1 MSNDSIDA
9 TADQALPA
17 GSMFS
22 LGWLMAELF
31 GSFQQRLGSDTSAHL
46 PALSELDAGSYVEIT
61 FLELEKLLALW
72 PGLSD
77 ADVKATW
84 AAADHEGFTAAV
96 QALHLKILHQLVG
109 DHRQL
114 SAYQLG
120 RALSDTCWPPDEKA
134 SPDFVLHEFSRTRL
148 ATLQAWLTEAGSA
161 LPAQSAATVSRSLQN
176 WQDWADINAAGLKAG
191 WATAHAQVVG
201 ALHTQASAWHALLAG
216 ETDLSGQTSV
226 DAWVQAA
233 QSMLRTSRL
242 LMRTIIRRFW
252 GVVLVIAVATG
263 GLLYLAAANSS
274 GTTQVWTSLVTVAAA
289 LGVTG
294 AGLRAAALKAVDGI
308 EQSIQDA
315 AILDARAWSI
325 TWLPTLP
332 QSRLQKYRL
341 ASRGVAAPQVK
352 HGLALP
358 EPAAAATP
366 AAATPAVAPAATAPA
381 ATAPEAAPASVP
393 ADKESLVSVTGGETD
408 LASSA

>member
-9 TADQALPA
+9 TADRTLPA

-46 PALSELDAGSYVEIT
+46 PTLSELDAGSYVEIT

-77 ADVKATW
+77 ADVRATW

-96 QALHLKILHQLVG
+96 QALHLKILHQLVD

-120 RALSDTCWPPDEKA
+120 RALSDTCWRPEEKA
-134 SPDFVLHEFSRTRL
+134 GPDFVLREFGRTRL

-161 LPAQSAATVSRSLQN
+161 LPTQSAATVSRSLQN

-191 WATAHAQVVG
+191 WVTARAQVVA

-226 DAWVQAA
+226 DAWVHAG

-242 LMRTIIRRFW
+242 LMLTIIRRFW
-252 GVVLVIAVATG
+252 AVVLVIAAATG

-274 GTTQVWTSLVTVAAA
+274 GTTKVWTSLVTVAAA

-294 AGLRAAALKAVDGI
+294 AGLRAAATRAVNGI
-308 EQSIQDA
+308 EQDIRDA
-315 AILDARAWSI
+315 AILDARAWSV

-352 HGLALP
+352 NGLTLP
-358 EPAAAATP
+358 KPAAAAIPATAAVP
-366 AAATPAVAPAATAPA
+366 AAAAPASA
-381 ATAPEAAPASVP
+381 AAPETAPASVP
-393 ADKESLVSVTGGETD
+393 PDKESLVSVTGGETD

>member
-252 GVVLVIAVATG
+252 GGCAGHRRGHRRPAVPRGGEQQRDDPGVDQPGHRGGCARRHRRRPAGG
-263 GLLYLAAANSS
+263 GLEGRRRNRAEYPGCGDPGRPGLEYHLAPDPAAEPP
-274 GTTQVWTSLVTVAAA
+274 GEVP
-289 LGVTG
+289 
-294 AGLRAAALKAVDGI
+294 AGQSRGSRAAG
-308 EQSIQDA
+308 Q
-315 AILDARAWSI
+315 ARA
-325 TWLPTLP
+325 
-332 QSRLQKYRL
+332 R
-341 ASRGVAAPQVK
+341 AA
-352 HGLALP
+352 
-358 EPAAAATP
+358 
-366 AAATPAVAPAATAPA
+366 
-381 ATAPEAAPASVP
+381 
-393 ADKESLVSVTGGETD
+393 
-408 LASSA
+408 